1 MVENK
6 KAPEKEQD
14 IRTKIESP
22 WAVSFRRLKKN
33 RMALV
38 SLVVL
43 MVLSTLAI
51 IAPVVTPFHYN
62 EGNMPAGNMPWRID
76 VFEYDWEL
84 PEEGL
89 SGSYITVRPNDHTI
103 HFLDDSGKF
112 VFKKEQ
118 VSQVSTADN
127 PATKRVYLSLHD
139 ESEPSTF
146 TVQSDTTGKMYMFRG
161 DDFTLREVEQVEGN
175 FMDFVANVEAAE
187 YDAENTYARYE
198 ANGDVIEVNWSDIQN
213 PTFKVNDLEY
223 LLNEDLNFH
232 SIKVDD
238 NTFYTVRD
246 DKEVAIVKVDAENN
260 ITVEERIAPVE
271 VNAEEGYVRYEVGS
285 DVIEL
290 AQQKMGL
297 KTVTAYLFNGEK
309 HSEESSSR
317 RTEGLEEEDISE
329 EVSAE
334 YKQLQKDHDKFN
346 KLADRKKTF
355 AIYHINGQEM
365 FVDWSEEEAEGLITV
380 TADGEKLPQKRS
392 MNKSYIL
399 GTDKIGRCIYTRLVY
414 GGRISLS
421 VGLVATSINVFLGL
435 LIGSISGYYGGIVD
449 SIIMRL
455 TEVVMAFPFLLI
467 CITMSVILGPSIY
480 NVMLIIGL
488 LGWPGISRMIRAQI
502 LSLREQEFMEA
513 ATALGIKDSNKI
525 MRHLWPNVM
534 AMIIVYAT
542 LGMSGAILSEAGLSF
557 LGLGVQP
564 PKASWGNM
572 LSNLTQK
579 QIESMPWLWIPAG
592 LAIFVTVMS
601 FNILGDGLRDALDP
615 KLKK

>member
-1 MVENK
+1 
-6 KAPEKEQD
+6 
-14 IRTKIESP
+14 
-22 WAVSFRRLKKN
+22 
-33 RMALV
+33 
-38 SLVVL
+38 
-43 MVLSTLAI
+43 
-51 IAPVVTPFHYN
+51 
-62 EGNMPAGNMPWRID
+62 
-76 VFEYDWEL
+76 
-84 PEEGL
+84 
-89 SGSYITVRPNDHTI
+89 
-103 HFLDDSGKF
+103 
-112 VFKKEQ
+112 
-118 VSQVSTADN
+118 
-127 PATKRVYLSLHD
+127 
-139 ESEPSTF
+139 
-146 TVQSDTTGKMYMFRG
+146 
-161 DDFTLREVEQVEGN
+161 
-175 FMDFVANVEAAE
+175 
-187 YDAENTYARYE
+187 
-198 ANGDVIEVNWSDIQN
+198 
-213 PTFKVNDLEY
+213 
-223 LLNEDLNFH
+223 
-232 SIKVDD
+232 
-238 NTFYTVRD
+238 
-246 DKEVAIVKVDAENN
+246 
-260 ITVEERIAPVE
+260 
-271 VNAEEGYVRYEVGS
+271 
-285 DVIEL
+285 
-290 AQQKMGL
+290 
-297 KTVTAYLFNGEK
+297 
-309 HSEESSSR
+309 
-317 RTEGLEEEDISE
+317 
-329 EVSAE
+329 
-334 YKQLQKDHDKFN
+334 
-346 KLADRKKTF
+346 
-355 AIYHINGQEM
+355 M
-365 FVDWSEEEAEGLITV
+365 FVDWSKENTEGLITIHV
-380 TADGEKLPQKRS
+380 DGEQLPQSRKA
-392 MNKSYIL
+392 NKSYLL

-513 ATALGIKDSNKI
+513 ATALGIRDSNKI
-525 MRHLWPNVM
+525 TRHLWPNVM

>member
-6 KAPEKEQD
+6 KAPEQEQD
-14 IRTKIESP
+14 VRTKIESP
-22 WAVSFRRLKKN
+22 WTVSFRRLKKN
-33 RMALV
+33 KMALV

-43 MVLSTLAI
+43 VVLSTLAI

-62 EGNMPAGNMPWRID
+62 EGNMPAGNMPWRLN
-76 VFEYDWEL
+76 VYEYDWEI

-89 SGSYITVRPNDHTI
+89 SGSYITVRPNDHSI
-103 HFLDDSGKF
+103 HFLDDKGKF
-112 VFKKEQ
+112 VFKEEQ
-118 VSQVSTADN
+118 KSQVSTADN
-127 PATKRVYLSLHD
+127 PDMKRVYLSLHD
-139 ESEPSTF
+139 ENEPSTF
-146 TVQSDTTGKMYMFRG
+146 TVMSDVTGKTYMFRG
-161 DDFTLREVEQVEGN
+161 DDFTLREVIQVDGN
-175 FMDFVANVEAAE
+175 FMDFVADVEAAE
-187 YDAENTYARYE
+187 YDFENAYAKYE
-198 ANGDVIEVNWSDIQN
+198 ANGDIVEVNFADPVN
-213 PTFKVNDLEY
+213 PTFIVNGLEY
-223 LLNEDLNFH
+223 LLNEDLTFH
-232 SIKVDD
+232 SIKVND

-246 DKEVAIVKVDAENN
+246 NKEIAVVNVDGDTVTVVERMTPVLVDAEAQ
-260 ITVEERIAPVE
+260 I
-271 VNAEEGYVRYEVGS
+271 VRYEVGS
-285 DVIEL
+285 DVVEL
-290 AQQKMGL
+290 SQKKMGL
-297 KTVTAYLFNGEK
+297 KTVSVVTFNGET
-309 HSEESSSR
+309 HNEESSNR
-317 RTEGLEEEDISE
+317 RTDELEEEDISDS
-329 EVSAE
+329 VSAE

-346 KLADRKKTF
+346 KLADRKKTY
-355 AIYHINGQEM
+355 AIYHINGDEM
-365 FVDWSEEEAEGLITV
+365 FVDWSKEESEGTITV
-380 TADGEKLPQKRS
+380 TANGELLNSKKQG
-392 MNKSYIL
+392 NKSYIL

-435 LIGSISGYYGGIVD
+435 LIGSISGYYGGIID

-525 MRHLWPNVM
+525 TRHLWPNVM

>member
-14 IRTKIESP
+14 VRTKIESP
-22 WAVSFRRLKKN
+22 WTVSFRRLKKN
-33 RMALV
+33 KMALV
-38 SLVVL
+38 SLIILV
-43 MVLSTLAI
+43 VLSTFAI

-62 EGNMPAGNMPWRID
+62 EGNMPAGNMPWRLD
-76 VFEYDWEL
+76 VYEYDWEL
-84 PEEGL
+84 PEEGV

-103 HFLDDSGKF
+103 HFLDDNGKF
-112 VFKKEQ
+112 VFKEEQ
-118 VSQVSTADN
+118 KSQVSTADD
-127 PATKRVYLSLHD
+127 PEMKRVYLSLHD
-139 ESEPSTF
+139 EVEPSTF
-146 TVQSDTTGKMYMFRG
+146 TVKSDVTGKTYMFRG
-161 DDFTLREVEQVEGN
+161 DDFTLREVIQVEGN
-175 FMDFVANVEAAE
+175 FMDFVADIESVE
-187 YDAENTYARYE
+187 YDFENAYAKYE
-198 ANGDVIEVNWSDIQN
+198 AHGDVIEVNFADSVN
-213 PTFKVNDLEY
+213 PTFIVNGLEY
-223 LLNEDLNFH
+223 LLNEDLSFH
-232 SIKVDD
+232 SIKVND
-238 NTFYTVRD
+238 TTYYTIRD
-246 DKEVAIVKVDAENN
+246 DKEVAIVNVDGE
-260 ITVEERIAPVE
+260 TVTVTERVAPVE
-271 VNAEEGYVRYEVGS
+271 VNAEEQYVRYEING

-290 AQQKMGL
+290 AQKKMGL
-297 KTVTAYLFNGEK
+297 KTVSVITYNGTV
-309 HSEESSSR
+309 HNEESANR
-317 RTEGLEEEDISE
+317 RTDALEEEDISDS
-329 EVSAE
+329 VSAE

-346 KLADRKKTF
+346 KLADRKKTY
-355 AIYHINGQEM
+355 AIYHMNGQEM
-365 FVDWSEEEAEGLITV
+365 FVDWSEEDEKDLITI
-380 TADGEKLPQKRS
+380 TADGELLEQEKQG
-392 MNKSYIL
+392 NKSYIL

-421 VGLVATSINVFLGL
+421 VGLVATTINVFLGL
-435 LIGSISGYYGGIVD
+435 LIGSISGYYGGMID

-525 MRHLWPNVM
+525 TRHLWPNVM